1 MKNKTPIVL
10 VLFSFCL
17 LQMGCVAH
25 VGAIPEASFARSE
38 FRIRDPFVL
47 ADGGVYYLY
56 ESKPKDD
63 GRGVFVRRSTDLEHW
78 TDKSQVMRVA
88 DDIPVKKIWAPEVH
102 KFNGAYYLFVTLTME
117 QGAYAIAPLVPGR
130 EDMVSPRGIWV
141 YKADSPMG
149 PFSPVKDG
157 PVPPQDWMTLDG
169 TLYVED
175 GQPYMVFCH
184 EWCQMVDGRM
194 CYAPLAPDFASFTT
208 APTTMFKASDAMK
221 DAGVITD
228 GPFLY
233 HSPKSG
239 ALYMIWSNTMKCEG
253 KADPDYCIF
262 VRKSPGGRL
271 AGPWSKD
278 ELLFG
283 KDGGHG
289 MVFRAF
295 DGRLMLTLH
304 QPNTTPHE
312 RMALFEIEDTGATL
326 RIKAPL
332 NQHVSIL
339 ASSRSK
345 GHPYRAHWER

>member
-1 MKNKTPIVL
+1 MKNRILFSLVL
-10 VLFSFCL
+10 VSAFL
-17 LQMGCVAH
+17 LQMGCVSSQKAIS
-25 VGAIPEASFARSE
+25 GATVARSE

-88 DDIPVKKIWAPEVH
+88 DDMPVKKVWAPEVH
-102 KFNGAYYLFVTLTME
+102 KYKGVYYLFVTLTME
-117 QGAYAIAPLVPGR
+117 PGAYAIAPLVPGR
-130 EDMVSPRGIWV
+130 EDMVSPRGTWV

-149 PFSPVKDG
+149 PFSPVKNG
-157 PVPPQDWMTLDG
+157 PVPPQGWMTLDG

-175 GQPYMVFCH
+175 SQPYMVFCH

-194 CYAPLAPDFASFTT
+194 CYAPLAPDFASFTA
-208 APTTMFKASDAMK
+208 APKTMFRASEAVK
-221 DAGVITD
+221 GAGVITD

-233 HSPKSG
+233 RSPKSG
-239 ALYMIWSNTMKCEG
+239 ALYMIWSNTLKREG
-253 KADPDYCIF
+253 KEDPDYCIF
-262 VRKSPGGRL
+262 VRKSSGGRL

-278 ELLFG
+278 ELLFS

-289 MVFRAF
+289 MIFETF

-304 QPNTTPHE
+304 RPNNTPDE
-312 RMALFEIEDTGATL
+312 RMALFEVEDTGAAL
-326 RIKAPL
+326 RI
-332 NQHVSIL
+332 
-339 ASSRSK
+339 RET
-345 GHPYRAHWER
+345 GT